1 VPVLALIKPFYF
13 GIEQWDC
20 LIGFALPEMAS
31 LPSVF
36 YRALGKEPLCRV
48 PREKN
53 SAITRQRILCRVFF
67 FTLGKEFQVFFLT
80 LG

>member
-1 VPVLALIKPFYF
+1 MKPFYF

-48 PREKN
+48 PHEKN
-53 SAITRQRILCRVFF
+53 SAICRVFF